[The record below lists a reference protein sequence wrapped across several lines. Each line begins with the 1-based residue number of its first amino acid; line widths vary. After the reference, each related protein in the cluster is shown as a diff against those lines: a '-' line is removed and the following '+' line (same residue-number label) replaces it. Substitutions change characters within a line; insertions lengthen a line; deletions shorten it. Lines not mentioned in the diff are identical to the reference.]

1 MDIEK
6 FSNLEVQQSSVKSI
20 TDACN
25 EMKKLEAQIELDE
38 EQLAKKKKRLRDYVE
53 RKVPELMQEAGVNAL
68 VLSDGSKVEVKP
80 FYAARIPESRTQEA
94 FSWLRDGGFEDLIKN
109 QVTASFN
116 KGQDN
121 LVAKLISV
129 CEENNFRYTKKEKV
143 EPMTLKAFVRE
154 QVEKGKELPFDLF
167 GVYIA
172 NKANFS
178 MSTVAK
184 AVFGFTVTLF
194 FTDILLLRC

>member
-25 EMKKLEAQIELDE
+25 EMKNLEKQIELDE

-154 QVEKGKELPFDLF
+154 QINEGKEIPMEKF
-167 GVYIA
+167 GVFVGAETKIS
-172 NKANFS
+172 K
-178 MSTVAK
+178 K
-184 AVFGFTVTLF
+184 
-194 FTDILLLRC
+194 

>member
-25 EMKKLEAQIELDE
+25 EMKRLENQIELDE

-143 EPMTLKAFVRE
+143 EPMPLKAFVRE

-172 NKANFS
+172 NKAKL
-178 MSTVAK
+178 TTK
-184 AVFGFTVTLF
+184 E
-194 FTDILLLRC
+194 